1 LPLSLRH
8 IGIRADDFNLVP
20 EFLNQ
25 RPGER
30 RGGYKGSK
38 PRSKCHP
45 RDRCFEPAVFPR
57 PMDALEAHRV
67 RPYTGSMHV
76 HAHGAGGPTRVLKI
90 SLAVTLGY
98 IVLLVVAGMRA
109 HSLALLSEAGHNLSD
124 FLALLLSLVAVYFQT
139 RPANSTKTYG
149 YHRAGVLAALVNATS
164 LVAVSFFIFYE
175 AFRRLQHPEHV
186 QATVMMWVAAAGV
199 VMNGVI
205 ALLLYRSS
213 RGFGGDVNIRSALLH
228 EVGDTLSTAAV
239 IAGGWAILVTR
250 NYWIDSALSFGIA
263 VLILWSGFGIV
274 RETLNILLEGT
285 PRGMKLEKIESAI
298 RSVGGVNDV
307 HDLHVW
313 SIGSET
319 HALSCHI
326 SIADIPPSVSERILR
341 DVKDRLLHDF
351 RIDHTTIQFEHAICE
366 VAHGCV
372 IPVSESEEHHHHHS
386 H

>member
-1 LPLSLRH
+1 
-8 IGIRADDFNLVP
+8 
-20 EFLNQ
+20 
-25 RPGER
+25 
-30 RGGYKGSK
+30 
-38 PRSKCHP
+38 
-45 RDRCFEPAVFPR
+45 
-57 PMDALEAHRV
+57 
-67 RPYTGSMHV
+67 MHV
-76 HAHGAGGPTRVLKI
+76 HGASGPTRILKI
-90 SLAVTLGY
+90 SLAATLAY
-98 IVLLVVAGMRA
+98 IVLLVVAGIRA

-124 FLALLLSLVAVYFQT
+124 FLALLLSLVAVYFQS

-164 LVAVSFFIFYE
+164 LVVVSFFIFYE

-186 QATVMMWVAAAGV
+186 KATMMMWVAAAGV

-213 RGFGGDVNIRSALLH
+213 RSAGSDVNIRSALLH
-228 EVGDTLSTAAV
+228 EIGDTLSTAAV
-239 IAGGWAILVTR
+239 IVGGWAILVTE
-250 NYWIDSALSFGIA
+250 NYWIDSVLSVSIG
-263 VLILWSGFGIV
+263 VLILWSGSGIV

-285 PRGMKLEKIESAI
+285 PRGMKLEKIEDAI

-326 SIADIPPSVSERILR
+326 SIADIPPSISERILR
-341 DVKDRLLHDF
+341 EVKERLLRDF
-351 RIDHTTIQFEHAICE
+351 HIDHTTIQFEHAICE

-372 IPVSESEEHHHHHS
+372 IPVVESEEHHHTHPH
-386 H
+386 